1 MADYVTKI
9 RTEDGDK
16 QIDYEALANLPQAD
30 TTLTKSGEFADAK
43 AVGDAIKKKA
53 DKTSIPTKL
62 SELENDPGFLT
73 EIPEEYVTEDEL
85 TEKGYLTETQLN
97 EKGYVTETALAEQG
111 YLKEV
116 PAATADTI
124 GVVKPGD
131 GLVVADDGTLS
142 LADDAEVTWDNVL
155 DKPSAFPPA
164 EHTHVL
170 EEIRN
175 VIVCETMPTETE
187 IVNGNWYLVKVEG

>member
-16 QIDYEALANLPQAD
+16 QIDYRALANLPQSD
-30 TTLTKSGEFADAK
+30 TSLTKSGEFADAK
-43 AVGDAIKKKA
+43 IVGDALKNKA
-53 DKTSIPTKL
+53 DKTNIPTKL

-73 EIPEEYVTEDEL
+73 EIPAEYVTEDEL

-116 PAATADTI
+116 PAATKETI
-124 GVVKPGD
+124 GGVKPGD
-131 GLVVADDGTLS
+131 GLVVSDDGTLS
-142 LADDAEVTWDNVL
+142 LDEITWEDVTN
-155 DKPSAFPPA
+155 KPSTFPPT

-170 EEIRN
+170 EDIRN
-175 VIVCETMPTETE
+175 VIICETMPTETE

>member
-9 RTEDGDK
+9 RTESGDK
-16 QIDYEALANLPQAD
+16 QIDYEALANLPQSDA
-30 TTLTKSGEFADAK
+30 TLTKSGEFADAK
-43 AVGDAIKKKA
+43 VVGDALKQKA
-53 DKTSIPTKL
+53 DADSIPTKL

-97 EKGYVTETALAEQG
+97 EKGYVTETALADQG

-116 PAATADTI
+116 PAATTEII
-124 GVVKPGD
+124 GGVKPGD

-142 LADDAEVTWDNVL
+142 LDEITWEDVTN
-155 DKPSAFPPA
+155 KPETFPPT

-170 EEIRN
+170 EDISN
-175 VIVCETMPTETE
+175 IIVCETTPAE

>member
-9 RTEDGDK
+9 RTEAGDK
-16 QIDYEALANLPQAD
+16 QIDYEALANLPQSDA
-30 TTLTKSGEFADAK
+30 TLTKSGEFADAK
-43 AVGDAIKKKA
+43 SVGDALKQKA

-62 SELENDPGFLT
+62 SELENDSGFLS
-73 EIPEEYVTEDEL
+73 EIPTEYVTEDEL
-85 TEKGYLTETQLN
+85 AEQGYLTETQLN

-116 PAATADTI
+116 PAATTETI
-124 GVVKPGD
+124 GGVKPGD
-131 GLVVADDGTLS
+131 GLVVSDDGTLS
-142 LADDAEVTWDNVL
+142 LDEITWENVVN
-155 DKPSAFPPA
+155 KPEAFPPS

-170 EEIRN
+170 EDIRN
-175 VIVCETMPTETE
+175 IIVCETMPTETE

>member
-16 QIDYEALANLPQAD
+16 PIDYKALANLPQSDA
-30 TTLTKSGEFADAK
+30 TLTKSGEFADAK
-43 AVGDAIKKKA
+43 SVGDALKQKA

-73 EIPEEYVTEDEL
+73 EIPAEYVTEDEL
-85 TEKGYLTETQLN
+85 AEQGYLTETQLN

-116 PAATADTI
+116 PAATTEI
-124 GVVKPGD
+124 LGGVKSGD

-142 LADDAEVTWDNVL
+142 LDEITWEEVTN
-155 DKPSAFPPA
+155 KPSTFPPA

-170 EEIRN
+170 EDIGN
-175 VIVCETMPTETE
+175 VIVCETTPTE
-187 IVNGNWYLVKVEG
+187 IVDGNWYLVKVEG

>member
-9 RTEDGDK
+9 RTESGDK
-16 QIDYEALANLPQAD
+16 QIDYEALANLPQPD

-53 DKTSIPTKL
+53 DETSIPTKL

-73 EIPEEYVTEDEL
+73 EIPAEYVTEDEL

-116 PAATADTI
+116 PAATTEII
-124 GVVKPGD
+124 GGVKPGD

-142 LADDAEVTWDNVL
+142 LDEITWEDVIN
-155 DKPSAFPPA
+155 KPETFTPA

-170 EEIRN
+170 EDITN
-175 VIVCETMPTETE
+175 IIVCDTTPTE

>member
-1 MADYVTKI
+1 MSDYVTKI
-9 RTEDGDK
+9 RTESGDK
-16 QIDYEALANLPQAD
+16 QIDYEALANLPQSDA
-30 TTLTKSGEFADAK
+30 TLTKSGEFADAK
-43 AVGDAIKKKA
+43 VTGDALKKKA
-53 DKTSIPTKL
+53 DADSIPTKL

-116 PAATADTI
+116 PAATTETI
-124 GVVKPGD
+124 GGVKPGD

-142 LADDAEVTWDNVL
+142 LDEIAWEEVTN
-155 DKPSAFPPA
+155 KPATFPPS

-170 EEIRN
+170 EDITN
-175 VIVCETMPTETE
+175 VIVCETTPAE

>member
-16 QIDYEALANLPQAD
+16 QIDYEALANLPQSD
-30 TTLTKSGEFADAK
+30 VTLAKSGEFADAK
-43 AVGDAIKKKA
+43 AVGDALKQKA
-53 DKTSIPTKL
+53 DADSIPTKL

-73 EIPEEYVTEDEL
+73 EIPTEYVTEDEL
-85 TEKGYLTETQLN
+85 TEQGYLTETQLN
-97 EKGYVTETALAEQG
+97 EKGYVTETALEEQG

-116 PAATADTI
+116 PAAATETI
-124 GVVKPGD
+124 GGVKPGD

-142 LADDAEVTWDNVL
+142 LDEITWEDVTN
-155 DKPSAFPPA
+155 KPSTFPPA

-170 EEIRN
+170 EDITN
-175 VIVCETMPTETE
+175 VIVCETTPTE
-187 IVNGNWYLVKVEG
+187 IVDGNWYLVKVEE

>member
-9 RTEDGDK
+9 RTESGDK
-16 QIDYEALANLPQAD
+16 QIDYEALANLPQPD

-43 AVGDAIKKKA
+43 AVGDALKKKA
-53 DKTSIPTKL
+53 DETSIPTKL

-73 EIPEEYVTEDEL
+73 EIPAEYVTEDEL
-85 TEKGYLTETQLN
+85 TERGYLTETQLN

-116 PAATADTI
+116 QAATTETI
-124 GVVKPGD
+124 GGVKPGD

-142 LADDAEVTWDNVL
+142 LDEITWEDVIN
-155 DKPSAFPPA
+155 KPETFTPA
-164 EHTHVL
+164 GHTHVL
-170 EEIRN
+170 EDITN
-175 VIVCETMPTETE
+175 IIVCDTTPTE

>member
-16 QIDYEALANLPQAD
+16 LIDYRALANLPQSDA
-30 TTLTKSGEFADAK
+30 TLTRSGEFADAK
-43 AVGDAIKKKA
+43 AVGDALRKKA
-53 DKTSIPTKL
+53 DKASIPAKV
-62 SELENDPGFLT
+62 SELENDSGYLT
-73 EIPEEYVTEDEL
+73 EIPAEYVTEDEL
-85 TEKGYLTETQLN
+85 TEKGYLTETQLH

-116 PAATADTI
+116 PAATQETI
-124 GVVKPGD
+124 GGVKPGD

-142 LADDAEVTWDNVL
+142 LADDAEVAWDNVTN
-155 DKPSAFPPA
+155 KPSTFPPA

-175 VIVCETMPTETE
+175 IIVCETMPTETE

>member
-9 RTEDGDK
+9 RTEAGDK
-16 QIDYEALANLPQAD
+16 QIDYEALANLPQSDA
-30 TTLTKSGEFADAK
+30 TLTKSGEFADAK
-43 AVGDAIKKKA
+43 SVGDALKQKA

-62 SELENDPGFLT
+62 SELENDSGFLS
-73 EIPEEYVTEDEL
+73 EIPTEYVTEDEL
-85 TEKGYLTETQLN
+85 AEQGYLTETQLN

-116 PAATADTI
+116 PAATTETI
-124 GVVKPGD
+124 GGVKPGD
-131 GLVVADDGTLS
+131 GLVVSDDGTLS
-142 LADDAEVTWDNVL
+142 LDEITWENVVN
-155 DKPSAFPPA
+155 KPEAFPPS

-175 VIVCETMPTETE
+175 IIVCETMPTETE

>member
-1 MADYVTKI
+1 MADYVTGV
-9 RTEDGDK
+9 RTEDGVK
-16 QIDYEALANLPQAD
+16 LIDYEALANLPKPD
-30 TTLTKSGEFADAK
+30 TTLAKSGWFADAK
-43 AVGDAIKKKA
+43 VVGDALKQKA
-53 DKTSIPTKL
+53 DADSVPTKL
-62 SELENDPGFLT
+62 SELKNDSGFLT

-97 EKGYVTETALAEQG
+97 EKGYVTETALADQG

-116 PAATADTI
+116 LAATTETA

-142 LADDAEVTWDNVL
+142 VDEIAWEDVTN
-155 DKPSAFPPA
+155 KPSTFTPA

-170 EEIRN
+170 ADITN
-175 VIVCETMPTETE
+175 VIVCEVTPTS